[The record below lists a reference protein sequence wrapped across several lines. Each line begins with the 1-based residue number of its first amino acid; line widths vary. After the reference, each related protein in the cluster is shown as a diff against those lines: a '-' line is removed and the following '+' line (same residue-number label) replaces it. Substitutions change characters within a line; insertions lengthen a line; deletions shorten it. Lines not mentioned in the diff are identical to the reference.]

1 MTRYDRCV
9 KTITYTS
16 KKFAINLFGQQC
28 DEMKIIL
35 YCQNL
40 VGIGHYLRS
49 LEICRAFKGHDVFLI
64 TGGPSIGISPPKHV
78 RAVRLPELTMDFG
91 FKKLISADKRL
102 SVEEVKKARQKKIL
116 ELFRRET
123 PALFIVELFPFGRS
137 AFNFELEPVFKSIR
151 KGDYPGSH
159 VICSLRDILVE
170 KKDPVAYEQRVIE
183 MLNRYFDV
191 LLVHSDPSLITL
203 HETFSRVN
211 DIDIPIFYTG
221 FITPKPPPDA
231 RQTIRKN
238 LGLRKH
244 DKLVVASS
252 GGGKV
257 GARLLETVAHAFRLM
272 GGEGPIH
279 LVLFTGPL
287 IKDDAFDRI
296 QALSIDRMRV
306 FRFTQDFVS
315 YLAAADLS
323 VSMAGYNTCMN
334 ILAAGVPAMVWPYA
348 RNREQGLRAGMLAR
362 LKTVETIGE
371 ADLQPV
377 GLASLMNKALAGK
390 SRSRVDVDLEGAS
403 NTVKMLRSWSQN
415 LERS

>member
-1 MTRYDRCV
+1 
-9 KTITYTS
+9 
-16 KKFAINLFGQQC
+16 
-28 DEMKIIL
+28 MKIIL

-49 LEICRAFKGHDVFLI
+49 LEICQAFKGHDVILI
-64 TGGPSIGISPPKHV
+64 TGGPPIGIPPPNHV
-78 RAVRLPELTMDFG
+78 REVHLPELTMDYG
-91 FKKLISADKRL
+91 FKRLISAEKGR
-102 SVEEVKKARQKKIL
+102 SVDQVKKARQEKIL
-116 ELFRRET
+116 ELFKRET

-137 AFNFELEPVFKSIR
+137 AFNFELEPIFKGVR
-151 KGDYPGSH
+151 RGDFPGSH

-170 KKDPVAYEQRVIE
+170 KKDPVTYEQRVIE
-183 MLNRYFDV
+183 MLNSYFDV

-231 RQTIRKN
+231 RHTIRKQ

-257 GARLLETVAHAFRLM
+257 GSRLLETVAHAFRLM
-272 GGEGPIH
+272 GREGHIH
-279 LVLFTGPL
+279 LILFTGPF
-287 IKDDAFDRI
+287 IKDDTFDRI

-362 LKTVETIGE
+362 LKTMETIGE

-377 GLASLMNKALAGK
+377 RLASLMDKVLAGK
-390 SRSRVDVDLEGAS
+390 SQSRVDIDLEGAA
-403 NTVKMLRSWSQN
+403 NTVRMLRSWMQS